1 MPSGGVHR
9 EKLFILTGIMAIGWV
24 PYRSME
30 RCLNFES
37 GHIDKLGGNNYDFL
51 SNETDSIW
59 LATPSMIFE
68 KLSIE

>member
-1 MPSGGVHR
+1 MPGGEVHR

-24 PYRSME
+24 PYRSIE
-30 RCLNFES
+30 RCLNFGR

-59 LATPSMIFE
+59 LAMPSVIFE